1 MDLKINISLG
11 VINILLK
18 KPILGKAYFLSSM
31 AIIIASVIGLG
42 CVIKSTLQGQNPTPL
57 RVSLYSHLAPVRIN
71 SEYPKKSVKRQ
82 QQLKEQYA
90 DFKVINSTSLS
101 VLLLKLK

>member
-1 MDLKINISLG
+1 MRRQVDLKINISLG

-57 RVSLYSHLAPVRIN
+57 RVWLLHSKAAYAAFNNFSPSLLGLCLCSPML
-71 SEYPKKSVKRQ
+71 
-82 QQLKEQYA
+82 
-90 DFKVINSTSLS
+90 
-101 VLLLKLK
+101 